1 MDDTDERFAAH
12 LDVTGMLCPMPVL
25 RTRRKL
31 DDLSPGDMLLVEASD
46 PAVVQDMPAF
56 CSMAGHTLV
65 MARVEGEKYLFE
77 IRKGDGEQ
85 A

>member
-1 MDDTDERFAAH
+1 MDDTDERFTAR

-25 RTRRKL
+25 RARRKL
-31 DDLSPGDMLLVEASD
+31 DDLKSGDLLLVIASD

-65 MARVEGEKYLFE
+65 MARVENNKYLFE
-77 IRKGDGEQ
+77 IQKGDGG
-85 A
+85 